1 MTRAPS
7 VTKRPAA
14 AISTTRRT
22 PAGSMAAGELGSR
35 RRRMVSGRA
44 SSYSIARTG
53 PLSCSGPARGDPAKT
68 SILRRLEAR
77 RGLRAMMTDND
88 DLQAGQPLD
97 EGGRRVGLATFLERT
112 WSGLT
117 GLVKPRSAA
126 AMFRLADQYRHEGRY
141 EEAADLIAEGLRV
154 SPNIA
159 VGHLLDAY
167 VHVVFREMPAAK
179 TSFRRVLSL
188 DPSHPPSPFR
198 SARLPLYRAAIAR
211 CPPLFERAI

>member
-1 MTRAPS
+1 MGVCWAGWS
-7 VTKRPAA
+7 V
-14 AISTTRRT
+14 
-22 PAGSMAAGELGSR
+22 
-35 RRRMVSGRA
+35 
-44 SSYSIARTG
+44 
-53 PLSCSGPARGDPAKT
+53 D
-68 SILRRLEAR
+68 RRLVGR

-97 EGGRRVGLATFLERT
+97 EGGRRVGLATCLERT
-112 WSGLT
+112 WSGLA
-117 GLVKPRSAA
+117 GLVTPRSAA

-188 DPSHPPSPFR
+188 DPYHPRAPFGLAPIAPAQGHTEGGR
-198 SARLPLYRAAIAR
+198 PLLH
-211 CPPLFERAI
+211 P

>member
-1 MTRAPS
+1 MAVCWRDSS
-7 VTKRPAA
+7 V
-14 AISTTRRT
+14 
-22 PAGSMAAGELGSR
+22 
-35 RRRMVSGRA
+35 
-44 SSYSIARTG
+44 Y
-53 PLSCSGPARGDPAKT
+53 
-68 SILRRLEAR
+68 RRLEAP
-77 RGLRAMMTDND
+77 RGLHAMMADND

-179 TSFRRVLSL
+179 TSFRRV
-188 DPSHPPSPFR
+188 
-198 SARLPLYRAAIAR
+198 
-211 CPPLFERAI
+211 PPLGPASPRAPFGLSPIPLEEGGLVGGRPVPGCAIL